1 MIKGIYFNI
10 SQYLFP
16 RFFTS
21 KIGTN
26 SSALKVALSKS
37 FDGLVSLGQMDIGDE
52 IVTLVEKF
60 LVRCI
65 CKDENINTFEQLRN
79 MVYYKKSKKLDL
91 ERFPQTSSSIFLH
104 IRRAHLQSHVWL
116 SSPFSKSFV
125 IDSLEYGYNLQEDDD
140 DDDEV
145 MKPNIMTISLPDNL
159 PIPCKC
165 GKCARAHLCISRV
178 NNIQCCQHCNCKAET
193 CQNSYSNLYF
203 LYRDF
208 MLGLFDCMNYCF
220 LIKTLLKDISVS
232 SSSLSSIPTSKTCN
246 FFQRHFYTVRLKLF
260 LISSNFV
267 ID

>member
-1 MIKGIYFNI
+1 
-10 SQYLFP
+10 
-16 RFFTS
+16 
-21 KIGTN
+21 
-26 SSALKVALSKS
+26 
-37 FDGLVSLGQMDIGDE
+37 MDIGDE

-140 DDDEV
+140 DDDDEV

-165 GKCARAHLCISRV
+165 GKCARAHLCICRV

-208 MLGLFDCMNYCF
+208 MLGLLDCMNYCF